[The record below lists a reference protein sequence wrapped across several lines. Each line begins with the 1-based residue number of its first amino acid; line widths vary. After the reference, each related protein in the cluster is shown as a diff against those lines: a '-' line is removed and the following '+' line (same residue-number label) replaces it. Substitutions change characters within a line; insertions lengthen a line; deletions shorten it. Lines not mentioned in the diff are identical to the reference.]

1 MNGIEERYISLLTDF
16 GFKRIFGTA
25 PNKDLLINFLNS
37 LFDGRKVIKSLKYS
51 NSEHVGDIYTER
63 KAIFDVYCES
73 EDGEKFIVEMQN
85 ASQKFFKDRSVYYST
100 FPIREQAPKGD
111 TWNYKLNPV
120 YTVALLNYDMKDET
134 AFDMNEI
141 SHHVQLCD
149 TATKRVFYDKL
160 EFIYVEVAKFNKTEN
175 ELVTPYDK
183 WLYALK
189 NLSSL
194 NERPAALRDK
204 IFDRLFQVA
213 EIAKFTPVELK
224 EYEDSLKTYRDLKNS
239 LDTAEEKGRVEGRV
253 EEKIAIARNLKS
265 MGMSISD
272 VSKAT
277 GLQEEEIKALWIYCN
292 SIIIVNV
299 INYQCKTIRYKG
311 VDYPFRLVWFDEYN
325 AEVMIST
332 VILSNQLFSSK
343 GTWSDSLAEYIDN
356 KIIYYVDE
364 GEIIESDNYLQQ
376 LLKTNILW

>member
-1 MNGIEERYISLLTDF
+1 MRQSEERYISLLTDF

-253 EEKIAIARNLKS
+253 EGEKRKAIAIARNLKS

-277 GLQEEEIKALWIYCN
+277 GLQEEEIKAL
-292 SIIIVNV
+292 
-299 INYQCKTIRYKG
+299 
-311 VDYPFRLVWFDEYN
+311 
-325 AEVMIST
+325 
-332 VILSNQLFSSK
+332 
-343 GTWSDSLAEYIDN
+343 
-356 KIIYYVDE
+356 
-364 GEIIESDNYLQQ
+364 
-376 LLKTNILW
+376 